1 MAHSVSVPGRTVSV
15 TSALQ
20 VASLAAACLLCM
32 PCTLSGTGACCGG
45 KGFDVGSGS
54 GCDTQNG
61 FGSGG
66 GSGYNDSDG
75 KYRRGSRSGA

>member
-1 MAHSVSVPGRTVSV
+1 MTYIVTVLGRTLSA

-20 VASLAAACLLCM
+20 VASLAACLLCL
-32 PCTLSGTGACCGG
+32 PCSLSGNGPCG

-54 GCDTQNG
+54 GCDQQEG

-66 GSGYNDSDG
+66 GSGYNDGDNRYG
-75 KYRRGSRSGA
+75 RRSRSQAAE